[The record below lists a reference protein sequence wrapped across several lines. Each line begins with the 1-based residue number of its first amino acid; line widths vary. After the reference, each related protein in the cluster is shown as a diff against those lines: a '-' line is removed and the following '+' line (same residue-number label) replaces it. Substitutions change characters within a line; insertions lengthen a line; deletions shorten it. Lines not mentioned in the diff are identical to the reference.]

1 MQLLGIVHLAL
12 AIASLVLGAV
22 VLFQQKGGPRHR
34 VFGYLYSGALLLVNL
49 SALSV
54 YEDSSGIGPFHI
66 LALIS
71 LATLTGGF
79 VPALLRRPSGS
90 WLDFHAYFM
99 SWSYVGLVAA
109 GVAQMVTMFAGPGSL
124 HVVIP
129 TVLIVLVGAL
139 LIHGRIPQILSGL
152 TRGEVRPDHSLHRTP
167 SALTR
172 GCRRCA

>member
-1 MQLLGIVHLAL
+1 MELLGTVHLAL
-12 AIASLVLGAV
+12 AIASLILGAA
-22 VLFQQKGGPRHR
+22 VLFRQKGGSRHR

-49 SALSV
+49 IALSV
-54 YEDSSGIGPFHI
+54 YENSSGLGPFHI

-79 VPALLRRPSGS
+79 VPAFMRCPNGS
-90 WLDFHAYFM
+90 WLELHAYFM
-99 SWSYVGLVAA
+99 SWSYVGLIAA
-109 GVAQMVTMFAGPGSL
+109 GVAQMVTMFAGPGPH

-139 LIHGRIPQILSGL
+139 LIHGRVPQILSGL
-152 TRGEVRPDHSLHRTP
+152 TRGEVRPNHSLHRTP

-172 GCRRCA
+172 DCRR